1 MKASPVF
8 FDDQR
13 FAHFFPLTLTRPLA
27 EMRCGI
33 LTNTEK
39 WQREGFH
46 IAGYHTAAW
55 LRGRFPDS
63 VSDLFINGRVHPDM
77 GFAEAVQKLNPGD
90 ALVRGGLLLACKTQ
104 EKQHFHHELMELEGM
119 NIIEFSEAVFPEF
132 LWDLFGKNDRYISN
146 DFGRITGGRT
156 SAPLSA
162 TNRVIGK
169 HPVFLEPGA
178 RVEMAIFNTEAGPIY
193 IGEDAEVMEM
203 SVVRG
208 PFAMLPHSTLKMG
221 AKIYG
226 ATTLGPHCKAGGE
239 INNSIMMGYSNKAHD
254 GFLGN
259 SVIGEW
265 CNLGADTNNSN
276 LKNNYG
282 EVKIWSMEERK
293 FIKTGLTFCGLIMG
307 DHSKAGINTMFNT
320 GTVVGVC
327 ANIFDSGF
335 PPKFVRSFS
344 WGGFDHSPRY
354 ELEKAFE
361 TARAMYARRGLEFGN
376 EEQELL
382 LSLFEMP
389 HI

>member
-1 MKASPVF
+1 MSQAIVF
-8 FDDQR
+8 FDDRR
-13 FAHFFPLTLTRPLA
+13 FAHFYPLTLTRPLA
-27 EMRCGI
+27 ELRCGI
-33 LTNTEK
+33 LSNTEK
-39 WQREGFH
+39 WQREGFA

-55 LRGRFPDS
+55 LHEKYADAES
-63 VSDLFINGRVHPDM
+63 QLFVNGRVHPDQ
-77 GFAEAVQKLNPGD
+77 GFADAVRSLQAGD
-90 ALVRGGLLLACKTQ
+90 ALVKGGLLLACKSN
-104 EKQHFHHELMELEGM
+104 EPEHFHEDLQDLEGL
-119 NIIEFSEAVFPEF
+119 NLIEFPDAVFPEF
-132 LWDLFGKNDRYISN
+132 IWDLFGKNGMYISN
-146 DFGRITGGRT
+146 DFGRITQGRV
-156 SAPLSA
+156 SAPLSD

-169 HPVFLEPGA
+169 HPVFIEPGA
-178 RVEMAIFNTEAGPIY
+178 RVEMSVFNTEAGPIY

-203 SVVRG
+203 CVVRG
-208 PFAMLPHSTLKMG
+208 PFAMLPHSALKMG

-226 ATTLGPHCKAGGE
+226 PTTLGPHCKAGGE
-239 INNSIMMGYSNKAHD
+239 INNSILMGYSNKAHD

-282 EVKIWSMEERK
+282 EVKVWSMEERK

-327 ANIFDSGF
+327 ANVFDSGF

-344 WGGFDHSPRY
+344 WGGFEQSPKY

-361 TARAMYARRGLEFGN
+361 TAKAMYARRGLEFN
-376 EEQELL
+376 QTEKDIL

>member
-1 MKASPVF
+1 
-8 FDDQR
+8 
-13 FAHFFPLTLTRPLA
+13 LA
-27 EMRCGI
+27 ELRCGI

-39 WQREGFH
+39 WQREGFE
-46 IAGYHTAAW
+46 ISGYHTAAW
-55 LRGRFPDS
+55 LQARYSAGIAEIF
-63 VSDLFINGRVHPDM
+63 VNGRVHPDK
-77 GFAEAVQKLNPGD
+77 GFSDAVRHLKPGD
-90 ALVRGGLLLACKTQ
+90 ALVKEGWLLACRAQ
-104 EKQHFHHELMELEGM
+104 ESGPFQSEWMELEGM
-119 NIIEFSEAVFPEF
+119 NLIEFEEAVFPEF
-132 LWDLFGKNDRYISN
+132 LWDLFGKNAAYIAN
-146 DFGRITGGRT
+146 DFGRITKGRT
-156 SAPLSA
+156 SAPLSD

-169 HPVFLEPGA
+169 NPVFLEPGA
-178 RVEMAIFNTEAGPIY
+178 RVEMAVFNTEAGPIY
-193 IGEDAEVMEM
+193 IGEEAEVMEM

-208 PFAMLPHSTLKMG
+208 PFAMLPHSALKMG
-221 AKIYG
+221 AKVYG

-239 INNSIMMGYSNKAHD
+239 INNSILMGYSNKAHD

-293 FIKTGLTFCGLIMG
+293 YCKTGLTFCGLIMG

-327 ANIFDSGF
+327 ANVFDSGF
-335 PPKFVRSFS
+335 PPKFIRSFS
-344 WGGFDHSPRY
+344 WGGFEQSPRY

-361 TARAMYARRGLEFGN
+361 TAKAMYARRGLEFG
-376 EEQELL
+376 EQEREIL